1 MFSSLQSMR
10 LQKTSYSKNDFLM
23 NKKWQKYIAECN
35 DKYLERLA
43 VLEKYKKQNELFF
56 ANYNKN
62 PLFLPTFYILYI

>member
-1 MFSSLQSMR
+1 
-10 LQKTSYSKNDFLM
+10 M

-35 DKYLERLA
+35 DKYLERLV